1 MSRQSRP
8 TIFIIE
14 ADTSLQRLITLGLQY
29 RGTHVIAASSLSNLS
44 VIEATKEGD
53 RKGSPLPRD
62 DEPSINVGWVGAIPC
77 GRPAPG
83 LVILDIDN
91 EMSSN
96 WSLLTTLEA
105 YPHLST
111 LPIIVLAWEC
121 SLPEDLLQSSFQAK
135 ITCLTKP
142 FDARTL
148 YTTIEELLVAT
159 TPQSEESLLAAQA
172 ATPAPS
178 IWPLVT
184 AAGLLLTFIGVMVQF
199 VLVAVGIVIVMA
211 ALLWWTLGTKTEVAT
226 FPIRVDSS

>member
-1 MSRQSRP
+1 MSPVSYTTQP
-8 TIFIIE
+8 TVLIIE
-14 ADTSLQRLITLGLQY
+14 ADTSLRRLITLGLQY
-29 RGTHVIAASSLSNLS
+29 RGMHVIAASSLSNLP
-44 VIEATKEGD
+44 
-53 RKGSPLPRD
+53 PL
-62 DEPSINVGWVGAIPC
+62 ETQQE
-77 GRPAPG
+77 G

-148 YTTIEELLVAT
+148 YTAIEELLVAT
-159 TPQSEESLLAAQA
+159 TPQSQESLLAAQA

-199 VLVAVGIVIVMA
+199 VLVAVGIVIVMV

-226 FPIRVDSS
+226 FPIRVETQ

>member
-1 MSRQSRP
+1 MSDQSRP
-8 TIFIIE
+8 TILIIE

-29 RGTHVIAASSLSNLS
+29 RGMHVIAASSLSNLPPL
-44 VIEATKEGD
+44 EAQQ
-53 RKGSPLPRD
+53 
-62 DEPSINVGWVGAIPC
+62 
-77 GRPAPG
+77 PG
-83 LVILDIDN
+83 LVILDINN

-96 WSLLTTLEA
+96 WSLLTTQEA
-105 YPHLST
+105 HPHLSA

-159 TPQSEESLLAAQA
+159 TPQSQESLLAAQA

-199 VLVAVGIVIVMA
+199 VLVAVGIVIVMV
-211 ALLWWTLGTKTEVAT
+211 ALLWWTLGTKASTSV
-226 FPIRVDSS
+226 FPLGVERQ